1 MIPWLTAI
9 DPFPLCSTALREPNG
24 LLAAGAELSPTRLID
39 AYSHGIFPWFNAG
52 EPILW
57 WCPSPRLVLFPSEL
71 KVSRSLKKTIRNRVY
86 EVRLDGAFTQVMRG
100 CAEPRKGQSGTWI
113 TPEMIAA
120 YTQLHQIGIAHS
132 AETWVDGVLVGGLYG
147 IALGRM
153 FYGES
158 MFANVTDASKIAFVH
173 LVWQLKR
180 WGFGLIDCQMQTAHL
195 SSFGA
200 REIPRTDFLRRVSK
214 LIQYSPYSPGAPSWQ
229 FDANL
234 KDELEADAQ
243 RFPRT

>member
-86 EVRLDGAFTQVMRG
+86 EVRLDGAFTEVMQG

-214 LIQYSPYSPGAPSWQ
+214 LIQYSPAALSWQ